1 MIEIEKMVLE
11 KKENCVGCW
20 ACFNRCPKQ
29 ALNMVEDDEG
39 FRYPCVEQDKC
50 VQCGAC
56 ARVCP
61 ILNPLNAIQTEGIPD
76 TYAAINENWEV
87 RQDSSSGGV
96 FQLLAEYVLH
106 KKGIVFGAGFDENW
120 EVVHRSVTDIDELKT
135 LRVSKY
141 LQSRIEDTYKK
152 VQQELQAGRLVLFSG
167 TPCQC
172 VALKKYIKRDYE
184 NLILVDFICH
194 GVPSPAIWRTYVS
207 CRVGKNTIQNISF
220 RNKNLSWERY
230 LLVFFFTNTNKY
242 LGADLNTDIYLRGF
256 LQNLYLRPACHECK
270 FCKKNRPVDI
280 TMADFWGVQEEIP
293 EMYDGKGT
301 SLVVIHSD
309 KGRKIFRQI
318 SAKKAKVDYDKA
330 VGHNPS
336 MLHPSEP
343 SKHREMFFYY
353 FKQNNVDICN
363 LIQKYTQPSMK
374 TKIKNKLKIIP
385 GLYWSVKFIKR
396 YL

>member
-1 MIEIEKMVLE
+1 MIEIEKMIL
-11 KKENCVGCW
+11 KKKANCTGCY
-20 ACFNRCPKQ
+20 ACFTCCPKQ
-29 ALNMVEDDEG
+29 ALEMVEDEEG
-39 FRYPCVEQDKC
+39 FRYPHIEQEKC
-50 VQCGAC
+50 IQCGAC

-61 ILNPLNAIQTEGIPD
+61 ILAPID
-76 TYAAINENWEV
+76 TKQITGTPEIYAVINENWEI
-87 RQDSSSGGV
+87 RKDSSSGGI

-106 KKGIVFGAGFDENW
+106 KNGIVFGAGFDENW
-120 EVVHRSVTDIDELKT
+120 EVVHQSVTDIADLKK

-152 VQQELQAGRLVLFSG
+152 VQQELQMGRLVLFSG

-172 VALKKYIKRDYE
+172 VALKKYLKREYE

-194 GVPSPAIWRTYVS
+194 GVPSPAVWRTYMS
-207 CRVGKNTIQNISF
+207 SRVGNNIIENISF

-242 LGADLNTDIYLRGF
+242 LGADLNTDLYLKGF
-256 LQNLYLRPACHECK
+256 LQNLYLRPSCYQCA

-280 TMADFWGVQEEIP
+280 TMADFWGVQEEMP

-309 KGRKIFRQI
+309 KGKKIFHQI
-318 SAKKAKVDYDKA
+318 SAKKAKVNYNKA
-330 VGHNPS
+330 VCHNPS
-336 MLHPSEP
+336 MVHPAEP
-343 SKHREMFFYY
+343 SKYREKFFYD
-353 FKQNNVDICN
+353 FQQNQVDICK

>member
-11 KKENCVGCW
+11 KKENCTGCY

-29 ALNMVEDDEG
+29 ALNMVEDNEG

-56 ARVCP
+56 AHVCP
-61 ILNPLNAIQTEGIPD
+61 ILNPLNAIQTEGVPD
-76 TYAAINENWEV
+76 TYAAINENLEI
-87 RQDSSSGGV
+87 RQNSSSGGV

-106 KKGIVFGAGFDENW
+106 KKGIVFGAVFDENW
-120 EVVHRSVTDIDELKT
+120 EVVHQSVVDIADLKKM
-135 LRVSKY
+135 RVSKY

-152 VQQELQAGRLVLFSG
+152 VQQELQMGRLVLFSG

-172 VALKKYIKRDYE
+172 VALKKYIKRDYK
-184 NLILVDFICH
+184 NLVLVDFICH
-194 GVPSPAIWRTYVS
+194 GVPSPAVWRTYIS
-207 CRVGKNTIQNISF
+207 SRVGNNIIENISF

-242 LGADLNTDIYLRGF
+242 LGADLNTDLYLKGF
-256 LQNLYLRPACHECK
+256 LQNLYLRPSCHKCT

-280 TMADFWGVQEEIP
+280 TMADFWGVQEEMS

-301 SLVVIHSD
+301 SLVFIHSD
-309 KGRKIFRQI
+309 KGRNIFEQI
-318 SAKKAKVDYDKA
+318 SVKKANIDFDKA

-343 SKHREMFFYY
+343 SKHREKFFYN
-353 FKQNNVDICN
+353 FQQNQVDICK
-363 LIQKYTQPSMK
+363 LIQKHTQPSMK